1 MIRFMGRHSI
11 RPLLLFGVVICVLPQ
26 VEWNGRAQAPSVI
39 PRPFPGVPPQPAMTA
54 PGIDFFRQLLA
65 ANAGER
71 EKLLAGKTP
80 AQRRVLEKYAQEYE
94 TLPADVRDQRLRK
107 LELRQQMTA
116 LLRVAP
122 SNRADRLKLVPE
134 ADRAVLEERLNI
146 WDGLSPEAQ
155 QAILEKEQ
163 NTRIL
168 TSVDLGTSQREA
180 PLSGQA
186 SNQFRQI
193 EVQLVRL
200 QSLPVTRREQAH
212 SNFTNL
218 VELTDI
224 EKARERL
231 KPLPLSDEERAQM
244 QATLD
249 RFQKLSPTQRA
260 LCIRNFEKFAELSP
274 AERRQFLASAQEW
287 QKMKPEDRE
296 AWRDLVGKIRPM
308 PPLPSHYR
316 QPPVP
321 PRVRPLRNVS
331 TAQNTN

>member
-1 MIRFMGRHSI
+1 MIGFMGRHSI

-26 VEWNGRAQAPSVI
+26 GEWNARAQAPGSPPNPPVSTP
-39 PRPFPGVPPQPAMTA
+39 PRPAMTA

-80 AQRRVLEKYAQEYE
+80 SQRRVLEKYASQYE
-94 TLPADVRDQRLRK
+94 SLPAEVRDLRLRTM
-107 LELRQQMTA
+107 ELRYQITS

-134 ADRAVLEERLNI
+134 ADRAMLEERLKI

-155 QAILEKEQ
+155 REILEKEQ

-168 TSVDLGTSQREA
+168 TSVDLGTPQRET

-186 SNQFRQI
+186 SNQLRQI
-193 EVQLVRL
+193 EVQLVRW
-200 QSLPVTRREQAH
+200 QSLPVPRREQAQH
-212 SNFTNL
+212 NFTNL

-296 AWRDLVGKIRPM
+296 AWRSLVGKIRPL

-321 PRVRPLRNVS
+321 PRVRPQRNVS